1 MYGPEI
7 KCIAFLIKDTRHHFE
22 IYFFKKKTPLP
33 ARFRKSLGFEE
44 YSFLLQDVDLRKFQI
59 TCFTTYYPAM
69 LGKEKYASKSVV
81 SKKVII

>member
-7 KCIAFLIKDTRHHFE
+7 IYQMYWLSDLKTRD
-22 IYFFKKKTPLP
+22 IILKYIP
-33 ARFRKSLGFEE
+33 ARFRNSLGFEE
-44 YSFLLQDVDLRKFQI
+44 YSFLLQDVDLLKFQI